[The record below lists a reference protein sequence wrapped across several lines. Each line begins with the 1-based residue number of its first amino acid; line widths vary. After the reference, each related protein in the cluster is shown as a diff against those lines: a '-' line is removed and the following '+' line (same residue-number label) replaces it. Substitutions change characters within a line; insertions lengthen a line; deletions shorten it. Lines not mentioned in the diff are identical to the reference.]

1 MQSKRLFASWLV
13 INFLVVMLF
22 VSSDITFALAPQY
35 ETALKQ
41 NLWLIIW
48 KHPKYTWG
56 GAESEEKGIDCSGY
70 LYLAAK
76 RAGIPVRR
84 TTAIQ
89 MESGLAGW
97 TGKKVTLDD
106 AGELDI
112 LWWTWPSSPHR
123 KHGHVGF
130 FLVNN
135 RGSKL
140 LEVTHSSSSK
150 GVIIQQLRGSLLR
163 DISSIKRL
171 TIGDKQQNGNGTEK

>member
-13 INFLVVMLF
+13 INFLVVMLC

-89 MESGLAGW
+89 MEAGLAGW
-97 TGKKVTLDD
+97 TGKNVTLDD

-112 LWWTWPSSPHR
+112 LWWTWPTSPPTLTTRRVTPSSPWR
-123 KHGHVGF
+123 A
-130 FLVNN
+130 
-135 RGSKL
+135 R
-140 LEVTHSSSSK
+140 
-150 GVIIQQLRGSLLR
+150 RCR
-163 DISSIKRL
+163 DWWRS
-171 TIGDKQQNGNGTEK
+171 